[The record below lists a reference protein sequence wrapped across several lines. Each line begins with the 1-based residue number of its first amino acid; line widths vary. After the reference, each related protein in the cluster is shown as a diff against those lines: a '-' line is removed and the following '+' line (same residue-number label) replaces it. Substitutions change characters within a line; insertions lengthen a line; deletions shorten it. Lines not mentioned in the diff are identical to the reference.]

1 MNKNRKTI
9 RLKEYNYSQ
18 CGEYFITICSKDR
31 RYIFGEIKEDK
42 IILSKYGEIAE
53 NTLSRIK
60 QNKSI
65 EIDNYIIMPNH
76 IHMIIEIKYDKI
88 VNLKDLISTYK
99 SITTKQINKEQ
110 KIIVWQRNYYE
121 HIIRDENEKEEIIK
135 YIRYNP
141 INWDRD
147 NLKIK

>member
-1 MNKNRKTI
+1 MNRNRKTI
-9 RLKEYNYSQ
+9 RLKEYDYSQ
-18 CGEYFITICSKDR
+18 IGEYFITLCSKNR
-31 RYIFGEIKEDK
+31 KYIFGEINENK
-42 IILSKYGEIAE
+42 IILSKYGKIAE
-53 NTLSRIK
+53 NVLKRIK
-60 QNKSI
+60 QNRNI
-65 EIDNYIIMPNH
+65 EINNYIIMPNH
-76 IHMIIEIKYDKI
+76 IHMIIKIKYDKI
-88 VNLKDLISTYK
+88 VNLKDVISTYK
-99 SITTKQINKEQ
+99 SITTKQINREQ

>member
-1 MNKNRKTI
+1 
-9 RLKEYNYSQ
+9 
-18 CGEYFITICSKDR
+18 
-31 RYIFGEIKEDK
+31 
-42 IILSKYGEIAE
+42 
-53 NTLSRIK
+53 
-60 QNKSI
+60 
-65 EIDNYIIMPNH
+65 MPNH
-76 IHMIIEIKYDKI
+76 IHMIIKIKYDKI
-88 VNLKDLISTYK
+88 VNLKDVISTYK
-99 SITTKQINKEQ
+99 SITTKQINREQ